1 MKVSCIFPP
10 PRRNKH
16 HALRVKISCSF
27 PPSNEIAIPLTRKQ
41 LPPQS
46 SICFHF
52 EKGGN
57 KKYVK
62 YTAASETCEE
72 HKHKRVSIVH
82 TGNAI
87 NFIESIVLLFK
98 ERDSH

>member
-1 MKVSCIFPP
+1 MPWEWKFLVVFHQAMKLLFPSQE
-10 PRRNKH
+10 NN
-16 HALRVKISCSF
+16 S
-27 PPSNEIAIPLTRKQ
+27 
-41 LPPQS
+41 PQS

-87 NFIESIVLLFK
+87 NFIESILLL
-98 ERDSH
+98 